1 MKSGLLVVVSGPA
14 GVGKGTVVSRARKKN
29 KNIVYSVSATS
40 RKPRPGEKD
49 GTNYYFV
56 SRERFKEMIRKQELV
71 EWVEYCGNFY
81 GTPRAYVEEQLKK
94 GRIVLLEIEVKG
106 ASNIKKQYPECVSIF
121 IAPPDLDELKKRITN
136 RGTEPP
142 DVIEER
148 MRRAEKEME
157 HISEYDYVVINVKFP
172 GVISLRKDFPIC
184 PIPKGIFLRVERIT
198 FLKLTNMPWA
208 VSGLKYISFFDSSVT
223 P

>member
-157 HISEYDYVVINVKFP
+157 HISEYDYVVINDTV
-172 GVISLRKDFPIC
+172 D
-184 PIPKGIFLRVERIT
+184 
-198 FLKLTNMPWA
+198 N
-208 VSGLKYISFFDSSVT
+208 SSNRLLEILEIELEAANKRMCESQ
-223 P
+223 

>member
-40 RKPRPGEKD
+40 RKPRPSEKD

-157 HISEYDYVVINVKFP
+157 HISEYDYVVINDTV
-172 GVISLRKDFPIC
+172 D
-184 PIPKGIFLRVERIT
+184 
-198 FLKLTNMPWA
+198 N
-208 VSGLKYISFFDSSVT
+208 SSNRLLEILEIELEAANKRMCESQ
-223 P
+223 

>member
-14 GVGKGTVVSRARKKN
+14 GVGKGTVVSSARKKN
-29 KNIVYSVSATS
+29 KNIAYSVSATS
-40 RKPRPGEKD
+40 RKPRPGEID

-56 SRERFKEMIRKQELV
+56 TRERFKEMIRKQELV

-121 IAPPDLDELKKRITN
+121 IAPPDLDELNKRITN

-157 HISEYDYVVINVKFP
+157 HISEYDYVVINDTV
-172 GVISLRKDFPIC
+172 D
-184 PIPKGIFLRVERIT
+184 
-198 FLKLTNMPWA
+198 N
-208 VSGLKYISFFDSSVT
+208 SSDRLLEILEIELEAANKRMCESQ
-223 P
+223 

>member
-157 HISEYDYVVINVKFP
+157 HISEYDYVVINDTV
-172 GVISLRKDFPIC
+172 D
-184 PIPKGIFLRVERIT
+184 
-198 FLKLTNMPWA
+198 N
-208 VSGLKYISFFDSSVT
+208 SSNRLLEILEIELEASNKRMCESQ
-223 P
+223 

>member
-157 HISEYDYVVINVKFP
+157 HISEYDYVVINDTVDNSSNRLLEILEIELEAANK
-172 GVISLRKDFPIC
+172 RIC
-184 PIPKGIFLRVERIT
+184 E
-198 FLKLTNMPWA
+198 
-208 VSGLKYISFFDSSVT
+208 SQ
-223 P
+223 

>member
-1 MKSGLLVVVSGPA
+1 M
-14 GVGKGTVVSRARKKN
+14 
-29 KNIVYSVSATS
+29 
-40 RKPRPGEKD
+40 
-49 GTNYYFV
+49 
-56 SRERFKEMIRKQELV
+56 
-71 EWVEYCGNFY
+71 
-81 GTPRAYVEEQLKK
+81 KK

-157 HISEYDYVVINVKFP
+157 HISEYDYVVINDTV
-172 GVISLRKDFPIC
+172 D
-184 PIPKGIFLRVERIT
+184 
-198 FLKLTNMPWA
+198 N
-208 VSGLKYISFFDSSVT
+208 SSNRLLEILEIELEAANKRMCESQ
-223 P
+223 

>member
-142 DVIEER
+142 DVIAER
-148 MRRAEKEME
+148 L
-157 HISEYDYVVINVKFP
+157 SNLPD
-172 GVISLRKDFPIC
+172 
-184 PIPKGIFLRVERIT
+184 PKRYLSAR
-198 FLKLTNMPWA
+198 
-208 VSGLKYISFFDSSVT
+208 
-223 P
+223 

>member
-121 IAPPDLDELKKRITN
+121 IAPPDLDELKKRILI
-136 RGTEPP
+136 PLSFLYCYP
-142 DVIEER
+142 DI
-148 MRRAEKEME
+148 
-157 HISEYDYVVINVKFP
+157 HIDHTRSY
-172 GVISLRKDFPIC
+172 
-184 PIPKGIFLRVERIT
+184 FLT
-198 FLKLTNMPWA
+198 LHLTSRFN
-208 VSGLKYISFFDSSVT
+208 ST
-223 P
+223 PAP